1 VEEVLRLPAEA
12 ELVASWGRPPPGD
25 GAAGGSN
32 LVGVRLSSFRHMA
45 FDLLYAPSTLLPT
58 GCPRLARSQ
67 SPVPRTAP
75 PCCRSNNALFDPV
88 ARSCWPGAA
97 SRSPVYVP
105 YAVTLSVSHPHARMQ
120 QVRVLCLCCYALS
133 FSSWLTFFLNKIVA
147 DLPLL
152 LYSHVV
158 LSPSSPSIL
167 PTYG

>member
-1 VEEVLRLPAEA
+1 VPCIARRRSTYCDDGCVFSDRLPVEEVLRLPAEA

-32 LVGVRLSSFRHMA
+32 LVGIRLSSFRHMA

-97 SRSPVYVP
+97 SRSLVYVP
-105 YAVTLSVSHPHARMQ
+105 YAVTLSVLYLTLTHACSRYACSVSAAMRSLSHR
-120 QVRVLCLCCYALS
+120 
-133 FSSWLTFFLNKIVA
+133 
-147 DLPLL
+147 
-152 LYSHVV
+152 
-158 LSPSSPSIL
+158 
-167 PTYG
+167 G